1 MNVNGSW
8 VNVFGSV
15 VTLQQFDDGVV
26 VGMYTSTTGAS
37 GSYWVVGFTDPNPPT
52 NGNGQSLAFT
62 ILWRSF
68 DGGTPDPSWHYVS
81 GFSGQMVV
89 VDSTPSLVM
98 IHDMVA
104 TAVDPG
110 VVDIIGSYPDKL
122 TYAPYTPVATPPTWP
137 PPFQLPIDG
146 DPVDG
151 AWICIQDPNISFLLD
166 VDDQISGSL
175 TGTLNTTT
183 GSVHLTGFTDT
194 GAGNAG
200 LTLQGLTVAALL
212 PDGHMVVTIAGSLN
226 LATRSLTMSWLE
238 SNGTAADSTWTQ
250 TRLRGLDFVRG

>member
-1 MNVNGSW
+1 MSVNGSW
-8 VNVFGSV
+8 INVFGSV
-15 VTLQQFDDGVV
+15 VSLDQKKDGSV
-26 VGMYTSTTGAS
+26 VGTYTSTTGAS

-52 NGNGQSLAFT
+52 NGNGQSLAFA

-81 GFSGQMVV
+81 GFSGQMVTI
-89 VDSTPSLVM
+89 DGTPSLVM

-110 VVDIIGSYPDKL
+110 VIEIIGSYPDKL
-122 TYAPYTPVATPPTWP
+122 TYVPHPSGIAPTSLPPV
-137 PPFQLPIDG
+137 QLPANG

-151 AWICIQDPNISFLLD
+151 NWTCVQDPDIALFLD
-166 VDDQISGSL
+166 VQNEIAGFL
-175 TGTLNTTT
+175 TGTLATAT
-183 GSVHLTGFTDT
+183 GTVHLSGFTDN
-194 GAGNAG
+194 GAGAAG

-212 PDGHMVVTIAGSLN
+212 PDGHTVVAIAGSLN
-226 LATRSLTMSWLE
+226 LVTNSLTMIWLE